1 MTDYTILLELAI
13 ILFSTKL
20 FGIVAKKLGL
30 PQVVGFLIAGL
41 LVGPCVLKIVHP
53 SDTLRI
59 IAELG
64 VILIMFSAG
73 LETNVKDLKQ
83 NGLAAFLV
91 AAAGVLL
98 PLAAGFLIAAAFLGG
113 FNNVD
118 TFQILKYVFIGVIMT
133 ATSVSITVETL
144 REMGKLKSRAGT
156 VILSAAII
164 DDVIGIVLLSLI
176 MGVRNPDVKPGIAV
190 AKMAIF
196 FVLAVGVGIGIH
208 YLFMFLNK
216 RFPHTRRLPIFGLVV
231 CFVYAYC
238 AERFFGVADITGAY
252 IAGIMMSGLK
262 ESEYIDRKIEINA
275 YMFFSPVFFASIGIN
290 ADFSNFNANM
300 IWFCLAF
307 VAVAI
312 ATKMLGCFLA
322 AKVLRY
328 DMHESIIVGVGM
340 IARGEVCLIVL
351 QKGIAA
357 GFVTAD
363 YLAMGVMLV
372 IASSFLAPILL
383 KLIYKSWD
391 KHTPA
396 LPILPEPVAVTEG
409 ASESN
414 ADKKG
419 SSVDEGAQ
427 DTISCDDKK

>member
-1 MTDYTILLELAI
+1 MTDYTILLELAL
-13 ILFSTKL
+13 ILFFTKL
-20 FGIVAKKLGL
+20 FGIITKKLGL

-41 LVGPCVLKIVHP
+41 LIGPCVLKWVHP

-73 LETNVKDLKQ
+73 LETNVKDLKE

-91 AAAGVLL
+91 AAAGVIL
-98 PLAAGFLIAAAFLGG
+98 PLGFGFLIAAAFLGG
-113 FNNVD
+113 FKNVD
-118 TFQILKYVFIGVIMT
+118 TTQLLKYVFIGVIMT

-144 REMGKLKSRAGT
+144 REMGKLRSRAGT

-164 DDVIGIVLLSLI
+164 DDVIGIVLLSFI
-176 MGVRNPDVKPGIAV
+176 MGVRDPEVKPGIAIL
-190 AKMAIF
+190 KMVIF
-196 FVLAVGVGIGIH
+196 FILAIGVGIGIH
-208 YLFMFLNK
+208 YLFKYLNK
-216 RFPHTRRLPIFGLVV
+216 KFPHTRRLPILGLVI
-231 CFVYAYC
+231 CFLYAYC
-238 AERFFGVADITGAY
+238 AEKFFGVADITGAY

-275 YMFFSPVFFASIGIN
+275 YMIFSPVFFASIGIN
-290 ADFSNFNANM
+290 ADFSNFNANTV
-300 IWFCLAF
+300 WFCIAF

-312 ATKMLGCFLA
+312 ATKMLGCLLA
-322 AKVLRY
+322 AKALRY
-328 DMHESIIVGVGM
+328 SWHESIIIGVGM

-351 QKGIAA
+351 QKGISA

-372 IASSFLAPILL
+372 IVSSLLAPILL

-391 KHTPA
+391 KHAAKQTLSLE
-396 LPILPEPVAVTEG
+396 LPDGNGNITLADGGNNGDSAEP
-409 ASESN
+409 
-414 ADKKG
+414 DK
-419 SSVDEGAQ
+419 Q
-427 DTISCDDKK
+427 DTTSCDDKK